1 MSVKNTIM
9 ENSTTTMKPK
19 ESNLIKFILMD
30 ELWNLADADLVR
42 PPSSKTALSS
52 SLIVSSPNSTRLLSE
67 WLQIESQSSVT
78 ANIEVDNSKE

>member
-19 ESNLIKFILMD
+19 ESNLIKFVLTD

-42 PPSSKTALSS
+42 PPSSKTVLSS

-78 ANIEVDNSKE
+78 ANIEVNNSKE